1 MIAAAQVIFK
11 NDKGD
16 ACLEWLLEQL
26 PKVGVSCTRTE
37 WRGYTMVVPQL
48 LIAARPIAFTIQV
61 DEDPGYVPGEIRELA
76 EQARPQLGP
85 DVHDGLLQCDT
96 RLDVMSSSS
105 ANPQATGAAVVVVA
119 RTDLDPAR
127 PEVEHVLLVL
137 AKLTSGFVLDCV
149 NNRLKAPEG
158 VGWVQL

>member
-26 PKVGVSCTRTE
+26 PKEGVSCTRTE
-37 WRGYTMVVPQL
+37 WRGYTTVVPQL
-48 LIAARPIAFTIQV
+48 LVAARPVAFTIQV
-61 DEDPGYVPGEIRELA
+61 DGDPEYVPGEIQELA
-76 EQARPQLGP
+76 EQTEPLLGP
-85 DVHDGLLQCDT
+85 DVHGLAQCDT
-96 RLDVMSSSS
+96 RLDVMSASSV
-105 ANPQATGAAVVVVA
+105 NPQVTGTEVVA
-119 RTDLDPAR
+119 VAQTDVDPAR
-127 PEVEHVLLVL
+127 PEVEQVLLVL

-158 VGWVQL
+158 VDWVQL